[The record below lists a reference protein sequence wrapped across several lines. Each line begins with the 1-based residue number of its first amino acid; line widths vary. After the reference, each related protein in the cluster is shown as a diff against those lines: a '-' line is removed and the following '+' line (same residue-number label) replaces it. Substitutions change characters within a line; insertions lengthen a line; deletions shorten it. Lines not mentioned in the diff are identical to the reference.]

1 MEFEQY
7 EQKLTTE
14 ELAAFEQQ
22 YNITLP
28 KAFKEHYLQYNGGY
42 PPYENVKGTKHLF
55 TINSFYPIKYGVLP
69 IEKIISDYEKS
80 GIVFDDK
87 IPFAYDNGG
96 NIYLISVAQNT
107 YGYIYIIETECAE
120 DKVFVLVSESFTD
133 FLNSFH

>member
-7 EQKLTTE
+7 EQQLTE
-14 ELAAFEQQ
+14 EELSAFEYQ
-22 YNITLP
+22 YDVALP
-28 KAFKEHYLQYNGGY
+28 KDFKEHYLQYNGGY
-42 PPYENVKGTKHLF
+42 PPYENVKGKQHRF

-80 GIVFDDK
+80 GIVFEDK

-107 YGYIYIIETECAE
+107 YGYIYIVEAERAE
-120 DKVFVLVSESFTD
+120 DKAFVLVSESFTD